1 MASNYPQIPCSKNPL
16 RWHQP
21 WLLNGT
27 GHLREIKW
35 WHLHHK
41 FKENLG
47 KFLLAAFTLI
57 SVENLT
63 NVSVICM
70 HAQSCPTFCDPW
82 TIAHWAPLYMGFPQ
96 QEYWVV
102 CHFPLQGNL
111 PNSGTKPTSL
121 VSPELAGR
129 FFSTELPEKPVS
141 VISSRNSPG
150 KLCWSFLMDLELL
163 LLLGAS
169 LWETS
174 LIRSMQ
180 PRRAITS
187 SACGFQGWPLASPG
201 RGLVNLPPLLC
212 ETQTNTSLCG
222 HRHPVQQGNAPGRS
236 NGLDAAQKFCTC
248 VTPVPVNT
256 RGRSCPSSISIE
268 ILMKLRRKN
277 VFPLKMPQPRRNF
290 RENALL

>member
-1 MASNYPQIPCSKNPL
+1 
-16 RWHQP
+16 
-21 WLLNGT
+21 
-27 GHLREIKW
+27 
-35 WHLHHK
+35 
-41 FKENLG
+41 
-47 KFLLAAFTLI
+47 
-57 SVENLT
+57 
-63 NVSVICM
+63 M
-70 HAQSCPTFCDPW
+70 HACSVMSNSLWPMDYSPLGSSLHGISPARIPSGLPFPTPGD
-82 TIAHWAPLYMGFPQ
+82 
-96 QEYWVV
+96 
-102 CHFPLQGNL
+102 L

-129 FFSTELPEKPVS
+129 FFTTELPEKPVS

-180 PRRAITS
+180 LWRAITS
-187 SACGFQGWPLASPG
+187 CACGFQGWPLASPG

-222 HRHPVQQGNAPGRS
+222 HHHPVQQGNTPGRS
-236 NGLDAAQKFCTC
+236 NGLDAAPEILHWC

-268 ILMKLRRKN
+268 ILMKLRRKS